1 MVFLMHN
8 ITRVAFLSLLGT
20 VSLLG
25 NLFAPLEE
33 PVSHNFILKQFE
45 KIPYRLQ
52 LKGIVEW
59 KDGVDRYIFVL
70 DDRELISM
78 SLNTRSDHGFCLTD
92 YDAESQI
99 ARVNDLVENVTMPL
113 KLGRK
118 TYKEG
123 QFSALVQDAKTQAT
137 YHFSD
142 RVHEHL
148 LADGSSI
155 RIRNINTAD
164 NSLILIECVQGH
176 PPYAYKL
183 NLNNANEISNEMVG
197 H

>member
-1 MVFLMHN
+1 
-8 ITRVAFLSLLGT
+8 
-20 VSLLG
+20 
-25 NLFAPLEE
+25 
-33 PVSHNFILKQFE
+33 
-45 KIPYRLQ
+45 
-52 LKGIVEW
+52 
-59 KDGVDRYIFVL
+59 
-70 DDRELISM
+70 M

-155 RIRNINTAD
+155 HIRNINTAD